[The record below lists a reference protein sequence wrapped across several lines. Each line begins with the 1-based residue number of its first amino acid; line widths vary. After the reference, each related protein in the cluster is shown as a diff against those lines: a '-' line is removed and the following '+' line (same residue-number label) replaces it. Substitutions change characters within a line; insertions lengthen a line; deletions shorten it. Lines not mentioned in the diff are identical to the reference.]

1 MKNILY
7 QESIVEIKHLF
18 RVMKITALALF
29 LFVGTAFATKSY
41 SQTMKVTVVSDRI
54 STGKVINEIE
64 KQTDYL
70 FVYDMN
76 EVNLKRNVKVH
87 AQDKPVAEVLNEVFE
102 GTDIYY
108 AMEGK
113 NIMLMNKA
121 KEKASEKQAD
131 DNKVTGSIKDMAG
144 EPIIGAN
151 VTIKGQSIGTITDI
165 DGRFII
171 NAPANAILRI
181 TYIGYI
187 PQEIKVENKRELKII
202 LQEDTE
208 TLDEVVVVGYG
219 VQKKS
224 DVTGAMIRVNSD
236 ELNSRPAA
244 NAFEAMQGKAAG
256 VDIVS
261 NERPGEIGTI
271 NVRGVRSLSAS
282 NTPLYVVDGIPLM
295 STSGIETLNP
305 QDIESIDVLKD
316 ASATA
321 IYGSRGANGVIL
333 VTTKQ
338 GKAGKMSLNYSGT
351 MTIENL
357 QDYSEM
363 MNSAEYIEWRRWA
376 YYYKEPNKYPRGDEP
391 DKDSDYLIFNGAKD
405 PYAWRNIEKGWAG
418 GSWNASA
425 VPTTDWAD
433 MVTQTGV
440 THEHTLSASGGTDK
454 VQGYASIGYLDN
466 EGTVK
471 GQSYTRYTAKV
482 SLNLDP
488 TKWFKMGLNVNG
500 TFSEQQYG
508 SSAKAVG
515 QMISDRPSN
524 LYAASTSLYPYAVPF
539 DDEGNRIDYPGGD
552 DKVKTIVNEWNYS
565 ENERRMFRAIGSLYA
580 QLNLG
585 EIFSP
590 LKGLRYR
597 FNFGPDFRSYRN
609 GSFADANSVSRE
621 GTNCASLTNQSD
633 FSWTLDNLIY
643 YDKEIGKH
651 SLGVTLLQSA
661 TKYRYEESSMA
672 VLNIPLA
679 SAKWNAL
686 SKANISALDDW
697 GSDLVEKQLLSYMFR
712 LNYDYNS
719 RYLLT
724 VSGRWDGASQLA
736 KGNKWAFF
744 PSAALGWRLDQE
756 GFLQDVS
763 WLNQL
768 KLRVGVGVTGN
779 SAIDPYQT
787 KGAVVP
793 IYYPYGDSSTSG
805 FVASDPVA
813 TGGTVAMANKDL
825 TWEKTTQYNI
835 GVDYSVLNG
844 RISGVLDFYTS
855 RTTDLLMQM
864 GIPSLNGYTQTY
876 ANVGE
881 TSNIGV
887 DITLNTVNIRTR
899 DFEWSTSLNV
909 AWQKDKI
916 EELANGKEDDINN
929 NWFIGKSL
937 GVIYGYESAGIWKE
951 KDAAEMAEF
960 NKKGH
965 SFQVG
970 MARPVDQNGDHKID
984 PNDDHIVVGHTR
996 PRWTLGMTNTFSY
1009 KNFELSFMLYGRFDY
1024 MVDTGGEWQG
1034 GRYTQRK
1041 INYYNENNKNAEY
1054 QKPIHDD
1061 GGGDP
1066 YYRILGYK
1074 NGSFLKVRNVSLGY
1088 VFPKNMVSK
1097 WNLSNLKVY
1106 VQAKNPGRIFSN
1118 IDFLELDASQ
1128 NLTSTWNRGF
1138 TIGLNVGF

>member
-621 GTNCASLTNQSD
+621 GTNRASLTNQSD

-672 VLNIPLA
+672 ALNIPLA

-724 VSGRWDGASQLA
+724 LSGRWDGASQLA

-909 AWQKDKI
+909 AWQIDKI
-916 EELANGKEDDINN
+916 EEFAICK
-929 NWFIGKSL
+929 
-937 GVIYGYESAGIWKE
+937 
-951 KDAAEMAEF
+951 
-960 NKKGH
+960 
-965 SFQVG
+965 
-970 MARPVDQNGDHKID
+970 
-984 PNDDHIVVGHTR
+984 
-996 PRWTLGMTNTFSY
+996 
-1009 KNFELSFMLYGRFDY
+1009 
-1024 MVDTGGEWQG
+1024 
-1034 GRYTQRK
+1034 
-1041 INYYNENNKNAEY
+1041 
-1054 QKPIHDD
+1054 
-1061 GGGDP
+1061 
-1066 YYRILGYK
+1066 
-1074 NGSFLKVRNVSLGY
+1074 
-1088 VFPKNMVSK
+1088 
-1097 WNLSNLKVY
+1097 
-1106 VQAKNPGRIFSN
+1106 
-1118 IDFLELDASQ
+1118 
-1128 NLTSTWNRGF
+1128 
-1138 TIGLNVGF
+1138 

>member
-565 ENERRMFRAIGSLYA
+565 ENERRMFRAIGSLYV

-621 GTNCASLTNQSD
+621 GTNRASLTNQSD

-672 VLNIPLA
+672 ALNIPLA

-937 GVIYGYESAGIWKE
+937 GVIYGYESAGIWQE
-951 KDAAEMAEF
+951 EDAAEMAEF

-984 PNDDHIVVGHTR
+984 PNDDRIVVGHTR

-1024 MVDTGGEWQG
+1024 MVDTGGE
-1034 GRYTQRK
+1034 
-1041 INYYNENNKNAEY
+1041 
-1054 QKPIHDD
+1054 
-1061 GGGDP
+1061 
-1066 YYRILGYK
+1066 
-1074 NGSFLKVRNVSLGY
+1074 
-1088 VFPKNMVSK
+1088 
-1097 WNLSNLKVY
+1097 
-1106 VQAKNPGRIFSN
+1106 
-1118 IDFLELDASQ
+1118 
-1128 NLTSTWNRGF
+1128 
-1138 TIGLNVGF
+1138 

>member
-1 MKNILY
+1 
-7 QESIVEIKHLF
+7 
-18 RVMKITALALF
+18 
-29 LFVGTAFATKSY
+29 
-41 SQTMKVTVVSDRI
+41 
-54 STGKVINEIE
+54 
-64 KQTDYL
+64 
-70 FVYDMN
+70 
-76 EVNLKRNVKVH
+76 
-87 AQDKPVAEVLNEVFE
+87 
-102 GTDIYY
+102 
-108 AMEGK
+108 
-113 NIMLMNKA
+113 
-121 KEKASEKQAD
+121 
-131 DNKVTGSIKDMAG
+131 
-144 EPIIGAN
+144 
-151 VTIKGQSIGTITDI
+151 
-165 DGRFII
+165 
-171 NAPANAILRI
+171 
-181 TYIGYI
+181 
-187 PQEIKVENKRELKII
+187 
-202 LQEDTE
+202 
-208 TLDEVVVVGYG
+208 
-219 VQKKS
+219 
-224 DVTGAMIRVNSD
+224 
-236 ELNSRPAA
+236 
-244 NAFEAMQGKAAG
+244 
-256 VDIVS
+256 
-261 NERPGEIGTI
+261 
-271 NVRGVRSLSAS
+271 
-282 NTPLYVVDGIPLM
+282 
-295 STSGIETLNP
+295 
-305 QDIESIDVLKD
+305 
-316 ASATA
+316 
-321 IYGSRGANGVIL
+321 
-333 VTTKQ
+333 
-338 GKAGKMSLNYSGT
+338 
-351 MTIENL
+351 
-357 QDYSEM
+357 
-363 MNSAEYIEWRRWA
+363 
-376 YYYKEPNKYPRGDEP
+376 
-391 DKDSDYLIFNGAKD
+391 
-405 PYAWRNIEKGWAG
+405 
-418 GSWNASA
+418 
-425 VPTTDWAD
+425 
-433 MVTQTGV
+433 
-440 THEHTLSASGGTDK
+440 
-454 VQGYASIGYLDN
+454 
-466 EGTVK
+466 
-471 GQSYTRYTAKV
+471 
-482 SLNLDP
+482 
-488 TKWFKMGLNVNG
+488 MG
-500 TFSEQQYG
+500 
-508 SSAKAVG
+508 
-515 QMISDRPSN
+515 
-524 LYAASTSLYPYAVPF
+524 
-539 DDEGNRIDYPGGD
+539 
-552 DKVKTIVNEWNYS
+552 
-565 ENERRMFRAIGSLYA
+565 
-580 QLNLG
+580 
-585 EIFSP
+585 
-590 LKGLRYR
+590 
-597 FNFGPDFRSYRN
+597 
-609 GSFADANSVSRE
+609 
-621 GTNCASLTNQSD
+621 
-633 FSWTLDNLIY
+633 
-643 YDKEIGKH
+643 
-651 SLGVTLLQSA
+651 
-661 TKYRYEESSMA
+661 
-672 VLNIPLA
+672 
-679 SAKWNAL
+679 
-686 SKANISALDDW
+686 
-697 GSDLVEKQLLSYMFR
+697 
-712 LNYDYNS
+712 
-719 RYLLT
+719 
-724 VSGRWDGASQLA
+724 
-736 KGNKWAFF
+736 FF

-951 KDAAEMAEF
+951 EDAAEMAEF

-984 PNDDHIVVGHTR
+984 PNDDRIVVGHTR

>member
-1 MKNILY
+1 MRSRKKEGVYFMSILKR
-7 QESIVEIKHLF
+7 QV
-18 RVMKITALALF
+18 
-29 LFVGTAFATKSY
+29 LFVLFAFAATLCAFAQNK
-41 SQTMKVTVVSDRI
+41 TITGLVVD
-54 STGKVINEIE
+54 GN
-64 KQTDYL
+64 
-70 FVYDMN
+70 
-76 EVNLKRNVKVH
+76 
-87 AQDKPVAEVLNEVFE
+87 
-102 GTDIYY
+102 
-108 AMEGK
+108 
-113 NIMLMNKA
+113 
-121 KEKASEKQAD
+121 
-131 DNKVTGSIKDMAG
+131 G
-144 EPIIGAN
+144 ESIIGAS
-151 VTIKGQSIGTITDI
+151 VLVKGTTNGIITDI
-165 DGRFII
+165 DGKFTLNDVPEAGVIQI
-171 NAPANAILRI
+171 S
-181 TYIGYI
+181 YIGYKT
-187 PQEIKVENKRELKII
+187 QEISAKNKANLKVVLV
-202 LQEDTE
+202 EDNE
-208 TLDEVVVVGYG
+208 MLDEVVVVGYG

-224 DVTGAMIRVNSD
+224 DVTGAMIRVGSE
-236 ELNSRPAA
+236 ELNSRPVA

-261 NERPGEIGTI
+261 NERPGEVGTI

-295 STSGIETLNP
+295 SNSGIETLNP

-333 VTTKQ
+333 VTTKS
-338 GKAGKMSLNYSGT
+338 GKEGKMSLNYSGT
-351 MTIENL
+351 VTIENL

-363 MNSAEYIEWRRWA
+363 MNSAEYIDWRRWA
-376 YYYKEPNKYPRGDEP
+376 YYYKEPNKYPRGDQP
-391 DKDSDYLIFNGAKD
+391 TKDSDYLIFNGAKD

-418 GSWNASA
+418 GSWNGAA

-433 MVTQTGV
+433 MVTQTGI
-440 THEHTLSASGGTDK
+440 THEHTLSASGGSEK
-454 VQGYASIGYLDN
+454 VKGYASIGYLNN

-482 SLNLDP
+482 SLDMDP
-488 TKWFKMGLNVNG
+488 TKWFKMGLNING
-500 TFSEQQYG
+500 TFSNQQYG
-508 SSAKAVG
+508 SSAQAVG
-515 QMISDRPSN
+515 QMVKDRPSN
-524 LYAASTSLYPYAVPF
+524 LYAASTSLYPYAVPY

-552 DKVKTIVNEWNYS
+552 DKVKTIVDEWNYS

-580 QLNLG
+580 QLDLG
-585 EIFSP
+585 EIYSP

-597 FNFGPDFRSYRN
+597 FNFGPDFRYYRN
-609 GSFADANSVSRE
+609 GSFQDAKSVSRE
-621 GTNCASLTNQSD
+621 GTNRAKLSNSSD

-643 YDKEIGKH
+643 YDREIGKH
-651 SLGVTLLQSA
+651 SFGVTLLQSA

-672 VLNIPLA
+672 AINIPLP

-686 SKANISALDDW
+686 SKKNISALDDW
-697 GSDLVEKQLLSYMFR
+697 SSGLTEKQLLSYMFR
-712 LNYDYNS
+712 LNYDYNNK
-719 RYLLT
+719 YLLT

-736 KGNKWAFF
+736 QGNKWAFF

-756 GFLQDVS
+756 GFLQDIS
-763 WLNQL
+763 WINQL

-793 IYYPYGDSSTSG
+793 VYYPFGASPTPG
-805 FVASDPVA
+805 FVASESIAKD
-813 TGGTVAMANKDL
+813 GNVAMANKDL

-855 RTTDLLMQM
+855 RTTDLLMEM
-864 GIPSLNGYTQTY
+864 TIPSLNGYTNTY
-876 ANVGE
+876 ANVGK
-881 TSNIGV
+881 TSNIGI
-887 DITLNTVNIRTR
+887 DLTLNTVNVKTR
-899 DFEWSTSLNV
+899 SFEWSTSINA

-916 EELANGKEDDINN
+916 DELANGKEDDINN
-929 NWFIGKSL
+929 SWFIGQAL
-937 GVIYGYESAGIWKE
+937 GVIYGYQSAGIWKE
-951 KDAAEMAEF
+951 EDAAEMAKF
-960 NKKGH
+960 NAKGH
-965 SFQVG
+965 SFQAG
-970 MARPVDQNGDHKID
+970 MARPVDQNGDYKID
-984 PNDDHIVVGHTR
+984 PNDDRVVIGHTR
-996 PRWTLGMTNTFSY
+996 PRWTFGMTNTFSY
-1009 KNFELSFMLYGRFDY
+1009 KNFDLSVMLYGRFDY

-1054 QKPIHDD
+1054 QKPIYNI

-1066 YYRILGYK
+1066 YYRIVGYK
-1074 NGSFLKVRNVSLGY
+1074 NGSFLKVRNISLGY
-1088 VFPKNMVSK
+1088 TFPQTLVKK

>member
-1 MKNILY
+1 MRSRKKEGVYFMSILKR
-7 QESIVEIKHLF
+7 QV
-18 RVMKITALALF
+18 
-29 LFVGTAFATKSY
+29 LFVLFAFAATLCAFAQNK
-41 SQTMKVTVVSDRI
+41 TITGLVVD
-54 STGKVINEIE
+54 GN
-64 KQTDYL
+64 
-70 FVYDMN
+70 
-76 EVNLKRNVKVH
+76 
-87 AQDKPVAEVLNEVFE
+87 
-102 GTDIYY
+102 
-108 AMEGK
+108 
-113 NIMLMNKA
+113 
-121 KEKASEKQAD
+121 
-131 DNKVTGSIKDMAG
+131 G
-144 EPIIGAN
+144 ESIIGAS
-151 VTIKGQSIGTITDI
+151 VLVKGTTNGIITDI
-165 DGRFII
+165 DGKFTLNDVPEAGVIQI
-171 NAPANAILRI
+171 S
-181 TYIGYI
+181 YIGYKT
-187 PQEIKVENKRELKII
+187 QEISAKNKANLKVVLV
-202 LQEDTE
+202 EDNE
-208 TLDEVVVVGYG
+208 MLDEVVVVGYG

-224 DVTGAMIRVNSD
+224 DVTGAMIRVGSE
-236 ELNSRPAA
+236 ELNSRPVA

-261 NERPGEIGTI
+261 NERPGEVETI

-295 STSGIETLNP
+295 SNSGIETLNP

-333 VTTKQ
+333 VTTKS
-338 GKAGKMSLNYSGT
+338 GKEGKMSLNYSGT
-351 MTIENL
+351 VTIENL

-363 MNSAEYIEWRRWA
+363 MNSAEYIDWRRWA
-376 YYYKEPNKYPRGDEP
+376 YYYKEPNKYPRGDQP
-391 DKDSDYLIFNGAKD
+391 TKDSDYLIFNGAKD

-418 GSWNASA
+418 GSWNGAA

-433 MVTQTGV
+433 MVTQTGI
-440 THEHTLSASGGTDK
+440 THEHTLSASGGSEK
-454 VQGYASIGYLDN
+454 VKGYASIGYLNN

-482 SLNLDP
+482 SLDMDP
-488 TKWFKMGLNVNG
+488 TKWFKMGLNING
-500 TFSEQQYG
+500 TFSNQQYG
-508 SSAKAVG
+508 SSAQAVG
-515 QMISDRPSN
+515 QMVKDRPSN
-524 LYAASTSLYPYAVPF
+524 LYAASTSLYPYAVPY

-552 DKVKTIVNEWNYS
+552 DKVKTIVDEWNYS

-580 QLNLG
+580 QLDLG
-585 EIFSP
+585 EIYSP

-597 FNFGPDFRSYRN
+597 FNFGPDFRYYRN
-609 GSFADANSVSRE
+609 GSFQDAKSVSRE
-621 GTNCASLTNQSD
+621 GTNRAKLSNSSD

-643 YDKEIGKH
+643 YDREIGKH
-651 SLGVTLLQSA
+651 SFGVTLLQSA

-672 VLNIPLA
+672 AINIPLP

-686 SKANISALDDW
+686 SKKNISALDDW
-697 GSDLVEKQLLSYMFR
+697 SSGLTEKQLLSYMFR
-712 LNYDYNS
+712 LNYDYNNK
-719 RYLLT
+719 YLLT

-736 KGNKWAFF
+736 QGNKWAFF

-756 GFLQDVS
+756 GFLQDIS
-763 WLNQL
+763 WINQL

-793 IYYPYGDSSTSG
+793 VYYPFGASPTPG
-805 FVASDPVA
+805 FVASESIAKD
-813 TGGTVAMANKDL
+813 GNVAMANKDL

-855 RTTDLLMQM
+855 RTTDLLMEM
-864 GIPSLNGYTQTY
+864 TIPSLNGYTNTY
-876 ANVGE
+876 ANVGK
-881 TSNIGV
+881 TSNIGI
-887 DITLNTVNIRTR
+887 DLTLNTVNVKTR
-899 DFEWSTSLNV
+899 SFEWSTSINA

-916 EELANGKEDDINN
+916 DELANGKEDDINN
-929 NWFIGKSL
+929 SWFIGQAL
-937 GVIYGYESAGIWKE
+937 GVIYGYQSAGIWKE
-951 KDAAEMAEF
+951 EDAAEMAKF
-960 NKKGH
+960 NAKGH
-965 SFQVG
+965 SFQAG
-970 MARPVDQNGDHKID
+970 MARPVDQTGDYKID
-984 PNDDHIVVGHTR
+984 PNDDRVVIGHTR
-996 PRWTLGMTNTFSY
+996 PRWTFGMTNTFSY
-1009 KNFELSFMLYGRFDY
+1009 KNFDLSVMLYGRFDY

-1041 INYYNENNKNAEY
+1041 INYYNENNNNAEY

-1066 YYRILGYK
+1066 YYQILGYK
-1074 NGSFLKVRNVSLGY
+1074 NGSFLKVRNISLGY
-1088 VFPKNMVSK
+1088 TFPQTLVKK

>member
-1 MKNILY
+1 MRSRKKEGVYFMSILKR
-7 QESIVEIKHLF
+7 QV
-18 RVMKITALALF
+18 
-29 LFVGTAFATKSY
+29 LFVLFAFAATLCAFAQNK
-41 SQTMKVTVVSDRI
+41 TITGLVVD
-54 STGKVINEIE
+54 GN
-64 KQTDYL
+64 
-70 FVYDMN
+70 
-76 EVNLKRNVKVH
+76 
-87 AQDKPVAEVLNEVFE
+87 
-102 GTDIYY
+102 
-108 AMEGK
+108 
-113 NIMLMNKA
+113 
-121 KEKASEKQAD
+121 
-131 DNKVTGSIKDMAG
+131 G
-144 EPIIGAN
+144 ESIIGAS
-151 VTIKGQSIGTITDI
+151 VLVKGTTNGIITDI
-165 DGRFII
+165 DGKFTLNDVPEAGVIQI
-171 NAPANAILRI
+171 S
-181 TYIGYI
+181 YIGYKT
-187 PQEIKVENKRELKII
+187 QEISAKNKANLKVVLV
-202 LQEDTE
+202 EDNE
-208 TLDEVVVVGYG
+208 MLDEVVVVGYG

-224 DVTGAMIRVNSD
+224 DVTGAMIRVGSE
-236 ELNSRPAA
+236 ELNSRPVA

-261 NERPGEIGTI
+261 NERPGEVGTI

-295 STSGIETLNP
+295 SNSGIETLNP

-333 VTTKQ
+333 VTTKS
-338 GKAGKMSLNYSGT
+338 GKEGKMSLNYSGT
-351 MTIENL
+351 VTIENL

-363 MNSAEYIEWRRWA
+363 MNSAEYIDWRRWA
-376 YYYKEPNKYPRGDEP
+376 YYYKEPNKYPRGDQP
-391 DKDSDYLIFNGAKD
+391 TKDSDYLIFNGAKD

-418 GSWNASA
+418 GSWNGAA

-433 MVTQTGV
+433 MVTQTGI
-440 THEHTLSASGGTDK
+440 THEHTLSASGGSEK
-454 VQGYASIGYLDN
+454 VKGYASIGYLNN

-482 SLNLDP
+482 SLDMDP
-488 TKWFKMGLNVNG
+488 TKWFKMGLNING
-500 TFSEQQYG
+500 TFSNQQYG
-508 SSAKAVG
+508 SSAQAVG
-515 QMISDRPSN
+515 QMVKDRPSN
-524 LYAASTSLYPYAVPF
+524 LYAASTSLYPYAVPY

-552 DKVKTIVNEWNYS
+552 DKVKTIVDEWNYS

-580 QLNLG
+580 QLDLG
-585 EIFSP
+585 EIYSP

-597 FNFGPDFRSYRN
+597 FNFGPDFRYYRN
-609 GSFADANSVSRE
+609 GSFQDAKSVSRE
-621 GTNCASLTNQSD
+621 GTNRAKLSNSSD

-643 YDKEIGKH
+643 YDREIGKH
-651 SLGVTLLQSA
+651 SFGVTLLQSA
-661 TKYRYEESSMA
+661 TKYHYEESSMA
-672 VLNIPLA
+672 AINIPLP

-686 SKANISALDDW
+686 SKKNISALDDW
-697 GSDLVEKQLLSYMFR
+697 SSGLTEKQLLSYMFR
-712 LNYDYNS
+712 LNYDYNNK
-719 RYLLT
+719 YLLT

-736 KGNKWAFF
+736 QGNKWAFF

-763 WLNQL
+763 WINQL

-793 IYYPYGDSSTSG
+793 VYYPFGASPTPG
-805 FVASDPVA
+805 FVASESIAKD
-813 TGGTVAMANKDL
+813 GNVAMANKDL

-855 RTTDLLMQM
+855 RTTDLLMEM
-864 GIPSLNGYTQTY
+864 TIPSLNGYTNTY
-876 ANVGE
+876 ANVGK
-881 TSNIGV
+881 TSNIGI
-887 DITLNTVNIRTR
+887 DLTLNTVNVKTR
-899 DFEWSTSLNV
+899 SFEWSTSINA

-916 EELANGKEDDINN
+916 DELANGKEDDINN
-929 NWFIGKSL
+929 SWFIGQAL
-937 GVIYGYESAGIWKE
+937 GVIYGYQSAGIWKE
-951 KDAAEMAEF
+951 EDAAEMAKF
-960 NKKGH
+960 NAKGH
-965 SFQVG
+965 SFQAG
-970 MARPVDQNGDHKID
+970 MARPVDQNGDYKID
-984 PNDDHIVVGHTR
+984 PNDDRVVIGHTR
-996 PRWTLGMTNTFSY
+996 PRWTFGMTNTFSY
-1009 KNFELSFMLYGRFDY
+1009 KNFDLSVMLYGRFDY

-1066 YYRILGYK
+1066 YYQILGYK
-1074 NGSFLKVRNVSLGY
+1074 NGSFLKVRNISLGY
-1088 VFPKNMVSK
+1088 TFPQTLVKK

>member
-102 GTDIYY
+102 GTGIYY

-121 KEKASEKQAD
+121 KENASEKQAD

-171 NAPANAILRI
+171 NAPANAILRV

-621 GTNCASLTNQSD
+621 GTNRASLTNQSD
-633 FSWTLDNLIY
+633 FSCTLDNLIY

-672 VLNIPLA
+672 ALNIPLA

-813 TGGTVAMANKDL
+813 TGGVRWL
-825 TWEKTTQYNI
+825 WPIKT
-835 GVDYSVLNG
+835 
-844 RISGVLDFYTS
+844 
-855 RTTDLLMQM
+855 
-864 GIPSLNGYTQTY
+864 
-876 ANVGE
+876 
-881 TSNIGV
+881 
-887 DITLNTVNIRTR
+887 
-899 DFEWSTSLNV
+899 
-909 AWQKDKI
+909 
-916 EELANGKEDDINN
+916 
-929 NWFIGKSL
+929 
-937 GVIYGYESAGIWKE
+937 
-951 KDAAEMAEF
+951 
-960 NKKGH
+960 
-965 SFQVG
+965 
-970 MARPVDQNGDHKID
+970 
-984 PNDDHIVVGHTR
+984 
-996 PRWTLGMTNTFSY
+996 
-1009 KNFELSFMLYGRFDY
+1009 
-1024 MVDTGGEWQG
+1024 
-1034 GRYTQRK
+1034 
-1041 INYYNENNKNAEY
+1041 
-1054 QKPIHDD
+1054 
-1061 GGGDP
+1061 
-1066 YYRILGYK
+1066 
-1074 NGSFLKVRNVSLGY
+1074 
-1088 VFPKNMVSK
+1088 
-1097 WNLSNLKVY
+1097 
-1106 VQAKNPGRIFSN
+1106 
-1118 IDFLELDASQ
+1118 
-1128 NLTSTWNRGF
+1128 
-1138 TIGLNVGF
+1138 

>member
-621 GTNCASLTNQSD
+621 GTNRASLTNQSD

-672 VLNIPLA
+672 ALNIPLA

-825 TWEKTTQYNI
+825 T
-835 GVDYSVLNG
+835 
-844 RISGVLDFYTS
+844 
-855 RTTDLLMQM
+855 
-864 GIPSLNGYTQTY
+864 
-876 ANVGE
+876 
-881 TSNIGV
+881 
-887 DITLNTVNIRTR
+887 
-899 DFEWSTSLNV
+899 
-909 AWQKDKI
+909 
-916 EELANGKEDDINN
+916 
-929 NWFIGKSL
+929 
-937 GVIYGYESAGIWKE
+937 
-951 KDAAEMAEF
+951 
-960 NKKGH
+960 
-965 SFQVG
+965 
-970 MARPVDQNGDHKID
+970 
-984 PNDDHIVVGHTR
+984 
-996 PRWTLGMTNTFSY
+996 
-1009 KNFELSFMLYGRFDY
+1009 
-1024 MVDTGGEWQG
+1024 
-1034 GRYTQRK
+1034 
-1041 INYYNENNKNAEY
+1041 
-1054 QKPIHDD
+1054 
-1061 GGGDP
+1061 
-1066 YYRILGYK
+1066 
-1074 NGSFLKVRNVSLGY
+1074 
-1088 VFPKNMVSK
+1088 
-1097 WNLSNLKVY
+1097 
-1106 VQAKNPGRIFSN
+1106 
-1118 IDFLELDASQ
+1118 
-1128 NLTSTWNRGF
+1128 
-1138 TIGLNVGF
+1138 

>member
-621 GTNCASLTNQSD
+621 GTNRASLTNQSD

-672 VLNIPLA
+672 ALNIPLA

-724 VSGRWDGASQLA
+724 LSGRWDGASQLA

-916 EELANGKEDDINN
+916 EELAMVKKMILII
-929 NWFIGKSL
+929 IGSS
-937 GVIYGYESAGIWKE
+937 ESHWE
-951 KDAAEMAEF
+951 
-960 NKKGH
+960 
-965 SFQVG
+965 
-970 MARPVDQNGDHKID
+970 
-984 PNDDHIVVGHTR
+984 
-996 PRWTLGMTNTFSY
+996 
-1009 KNFELSFMLYGRFDY
+1009 
-1024 MVDTGGEWQG
+1024 
-1034 GRYTQRK
+1034 
-1041 INYYNENNKNAEY
+1041 
-1054 QKPIHDD
+1054 
-1061 GGGDP
+1061 
-1066 YYRILGYK
+1066 
-1074 NGSFLKVRNVSLGY
+1074 
-1088 VFPKNMVSK
+1088 
-1097 WNLSNLKVY
+1097 
-1106 VQAKNPGRIFSN
+1106 
-1118 IDFLELDASQ
+1118 
-1128 NLTSTWNRGF
+1128 
-1138 TIGLNVGF
+1138 

>member
-1 MKNILY
+1 
-7 QESIVEIKHLF
+7 
-18 RVMKITALALF
+18 
-29 LFVGTAFATKSY
+29 
-41 SQTMKVTVVSDRI
+41 
-54 STGKVINEIE
+54 
-64 KQTDYL
+64 
-70 FVYDMN
+70 
-76 EVNLKRNVKVH
+76 
-87 AQDKPVAEVLNEVFE
+87 
-102 GTDIYY
+102 
-108 AMEGK
+108 
-113 NIMLMNKA
+113 
-121 KEKASEKQAD
+121 
-131 DNKVTGSIKDMAG
+131 MAG

-508 SSAKAVG
+508 SSAKA
-515 QMISDRPSN
+515 DR
-524 LYAASTSLYPYAVPF
+524 
-539 DDEGNRIDYPGGD
+539 
-552 DKVKTIVNEWNYS
+552 K
-565 ENERRMFRAIGSLYA
+565 
-580 QLNLG
+580 
-585 EIFSP
+585 
-590 LKGLRYR
+590 
-597 FNFGPDFRSYRN
+597 
-609 GSFADANSVSRE
+609 SV
-621 GTNCASLTNQSD
+621 
-633 FSWTLDNLIY
+633 
-643 YDKEIGKH
+643 
-651 SLGVTLLQSA
+651 V
-661 TKYRYEESSMA
+661 
-672 VLNIPLA
+672 
-679 SAKWNAL
+679 
-686 SKANISALDDW
+686 
-697 GSDLVEKQLLSYMFR
+697 
-712 LNYDYNS
+712 
-719 RYLLT
+719 
-724 VSGRWDGASQLA
+724 
-736 KGNKWAFF
+736 
-744 PSAALGWRLDQE
+744 
-756 GFLQDVS
+756 
-763 WLNQL
+763 
-768 KLRVGVGVTGN
+768 
-779 SAIDPYQT
+779 
-787 KGAVVP
+787 
-793 IYYPYGDSSTSG
+793 
-805 FVASDPVA
+805 
-813 TGGTVAMANKDL
+813 
-825 TWEKTTQYNI
+825 
-835 GVDYSVLNG
+835 
-844 RISGVLDFYTS
+844 
-855 RTTDLLMQM
+855 
-864 GIPSLNGYTQTY
+864 
-876 ANVGE
+876 
-881 TSNIGV
+881 
-887 DITLNTVNIRTR
+887 
-899 DFEWSTSLNV
+899 
-909 AWQKDKI
+909 
-916 EELANGKEDDINN
+916 
-929 NWFIGKSL
+929 
-937 GVIYGYESAGIWKE
+937 
-951 KDAAEMAEF
+951 
-960 NKKGH
+960 
-965 SFQVG
+965 
-970 MARPVDQNGDHKID
+970 
-984 PNDDHIVVGHTR
+984 
-996 PRWTLGMTNTFSY
+996 
-1009 KNFELSFMLYGRFDY
+1009 
-1024 MVDTGGEWQG
+1024 
-1034 GRYTQRK
+1034 
-1041 INYYNENNKNAEY
+1041 
-1054 QKPIHDD
+1054 
-1061 GGGDP
+1061 
-1066 YYRILGYK
+1066 
-1074 NGSFLKVRNVSLGY
+1074 
-1088 VFPKNMVSK
+1088 
-1097 WNLSNLKVY
+1097 
-1106 VQAKNPGRIFSN
+1106 
-1118 IDFLELDASQ
+1118 
-1128 NLTSTWNRGF
+1128 
-1138 TIGLNVGF
+1138 

>member
-1 MKNILY
+1 
-7 QESIVEIKHLF
+7 
-18 RVMKITALALF
+18 MKITALALF

-621 GTNCASLTNQSD
+621 GTNRASLTNQSD

-672 VLNIPLA
+672 ALNIPLA

-724 VSGRWDGASQLA
+724 LSGRWDGASQLA
-736 KGNKWAFF
+736 KGNKWAF
-744 PSAALGWRLDQE
+744 SLVRRWA
-756 GFLQDVS
+756 
-763 WLNQL
+763 
-768 KLRVGVGVTGN
+768 
-779 SAIDPYQT
+779 
-787 KGAVVP
+787 
-793 IYYPYGDSSTSG
+793 
-805 FVASDPVA
+805 
-813 TGGTVAMANKDL
+813 
-825 TWEKTTQYNI
+825 
-835 GVDYSVLNG
+835 
-844 RISGVLDFYTS
+844 GVLIRKDFC
-855 RTTDLLMQM
+855 RM
-864 GIPSLNGYTQTY
+864 
-876 ANVGE
+876 
-881 TSNIGV
+881 
-887 DITLNTVNIRTR
+887 
-899 DFEWSTSLNV
+899 
-909 AWQKDKI
+909 
-916 EELANGKEDDINN
+916 
-929 NWFIGKSL
+929 
-937 GVIYGYESAGIWKE
+937 
-951 KDAAEMAEF
+951 
-960 NKKGH
+960 
-965 SFQVG
+965 
-970 MARPVDQNGDHKID
+970 
-984 PNDDHIVVGHTR
+984 
-996 PRWTLGMTNTFSY
+996 
-1009 KNFELSFMLYGRFDY
+1009 
-1024 MVDTGGEWQG
+1024 
-1034 GRYTQRK
+1034 
-1041 INYYNENNKNAEY
+1041 
-1054 QKPIHDD
+1054 
-1061 GGGDP
+1061 
-1066 YYRILGYK
+1066 
-1074 NGSFLKVRNVSLGY
+1074 
-1088 VFPKNMVSK
+1088 
-1097 WNLSNLKVY
+1097 
-1106 VQAKNPGRIFSN
+1106 
-1118 IDFLELDASQ
+1118 
-1128 NLTSTWNRGF
+1128 
-1138 TIGLNVGF
+1138 